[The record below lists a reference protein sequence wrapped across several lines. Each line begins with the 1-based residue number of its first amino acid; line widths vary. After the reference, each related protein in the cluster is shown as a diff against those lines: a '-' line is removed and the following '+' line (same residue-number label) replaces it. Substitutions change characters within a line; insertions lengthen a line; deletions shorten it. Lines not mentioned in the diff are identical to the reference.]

1 MASCR
6 IDLPARSYCV
16 TRHPNLKIFS
26 THGCYFHNQEW
37 SPKIISVWG
46 DLEKGYSVTSF
57 MVISFQVMVSSF
69 RNIVTMFYWSYYST
83 HTIQESRRRKLFEL
97 LWYKKLTANKLP
109 NTNAY
114 SIGQAQHY
122 SLFIIHYSLFIIHY
136 SLFIP
141 LSPSSPPLPSLHRG
155 KWWAVP

>member
-1 MASCR
+1 MGKGKEGNLLLMASCR

-26 THGCYFHNQEW
+26 THGCYFHKQEW

-122 SLFIIHYSLFIIHY
+122 SLFIIHSINSF
-136 SLFIP
+136 
-141 LSPSSPPLPSLHRG
+141 SPSPPLPPQG
-155 KWWAVP
+155 